1 MKLYEPKPQ
10 RIIRVTIS
18 RKDETSEYLNFVETD
33 HKTVIDELDKFI
45 CSFNFSAENKD
56 DRTRLDIR
64 ECIGGTNGKSKSI
77 SFVGMSAKKIK
88 ENIVKNWKSK

>member
-18 RKDETSEYLNFVETD
+18 RKDEHSEYINFIETD

-45 CSFNFSAENKD
+45 RSFNLSAENKD

-64 ECIGGTNGKSKSI
+64 ECIGGKNGKSKSI

>member
-18 RKDETSEYLNFVETD
+18 RKDEPSEYLNFVETD

-64 ECIGGTNGKSKSI
+64 ECLGGKNGVSKTV
-77 SFVGMSAKKIK
+77 SFVGMSPKKIK
-88 ENIVKNWKSK
+88 EEIIRKYK

>member
-1 MKLYEPKPQ
+1 MKIYEPKPQ

-18 RKDETSEYLNFVETD
+18 RKNEPSEYLNFIETD

-45 CSFNFSAENKD
+45 YSFNFSAENKD

-77 SFVGMSAKKIK
+77 SFIGMSPKKIK
-88 ENIVKNWKSK
+88 EEIIRKYK

>member
-18 RKDETSEYLNFVETD
+18 KKDEPSEYLNFVETD

-64 ECIGGTNGKSKSI
+64 ECLGGKNLTSKSI
-77 SFVGMSAKKIK
+77 SFVGMSAKKNKRKHCKKLEI
-88 ENIVKNWKSK
+88 

>member
-10 RIIRVTIS
+10 VIIRVTIS
-18 RKDETSEYLNFVETD
+18 RKDEPSEYLNFIETD
-33 HKTVIDELDKFI
+33 HKTVIDELGKFI

-64 ECIGGTNGKSKSI
+64 ECLGGKNLTSKSI
-77 SFVGMSAKKIK
+77 SFVGMSPKKIK
-88 ENIVKNWKSK
+88 EEIIKKYK

>member
-1 MKLYEPKPQ
+1 MKLYQPKPQ

-18 RKDETSEYLNFVETD
+18 RKDEPREYLNFVETD

-64 ECIGGTNGKSKSI
+64 DCLGGKNMRSKSV

-88 ENIVKNWKSK
+88 EEIIKKYK